1 MWRLCSVSQPSSRIR
16 SSQPCA
22 SPKYSWLPVTYA
34 RASLARTSPNG
45 AALGSAP
52 LDGDVGDVAGVA
64 DDIRIEDVDRIDDP
78 NRPAGPVDRA
88 VVGIGEQHDRDAV
101 EARTQPRDSDIHP
114 ANAGTCIATT

>member
-1 MWRLCSVSQPSSRIR
+1 M
-16 SSQPCA
+16 
-22 SPKYSWLPVTYA
+22 
-34 RASLARTSPNG
+34 
-45 AALGSAP
+45 GSAP
-52 LDGDVGDVAGVA
+52 LDGDVGDVARVA

-114 ANAGTCIATT
+114 ANAGTRIATT